1 MAAST
6 ITRVRGDDWSIPGAI
21 ADGGT
26 AVNLTGATVTSKLR
40 RNYASTAATSFT
52 VTVTNAAA
60 GELTLSLA
68 DTATVDLEP
77 GSYVYDVQVVAGSTT
92 TTYGAGSVLVVAA
105 DVTR

>member
-1 MAAST
+1 MTTT

-21 ADGGT
+21 AADGA

-40 RNYASTAATSFT
+40 RHYDSTASTSFT

-68 DTATVDLEP
+68 DTATAVIDP
-77 GSYVYDVQVVAGSTT
+77 GTYYYDVQVVAGSTT

>member
-1 MAAST
+1 MTT

-40 RNYASTAATSFT
+40 RHYASTAATSFT

-60 GELTLSLA
+60 GELTLSMA
-68 DTATVDLEP
+68 DTATAVIDP
-77 GSYVYDVQVVAGSTT
+77 GTYVYDVQVVNGSTT
-92 TTYGAGSVLVVAA
+92 TTYGAGSVLIVAG

>member
-1 MAAST
+1 M
-6 ITRVRGDDWSIPGAI
+6 
-21 ADGGT
+21 
-26 AVNLTGATVTSKLR
+26 NLTGATVTSKLR
-40 RNYASTAATSFT
+40 RHYDSTASTSFT

-68 DTATVDLEP
+68 DTAAAGGGP
-77 GSYVYDVQVVAGSTT
+77 GTYYHHIPMVAGSTT

>member
-1 MAAST
+1 MTT

-21 ADGGT
+21 AADGT

-68 DTATVDLEP
+68 DTVTEMQLVKHAFT
-77 GSYVYDVQVVAGSTT
+77 AGVPAQR
-92 TTYGAGSVLVVAA
+92 GIE
-105 DVTR
+105 D

>member
-1 MAAST
+1 
-6 ITRVRGDDWSIPGAI
+6 
-21 ADGGT
+21 
-26 AVNLTGATVTSKLR
+26 
-40 RNYASTAATSFT
+40 
-52 VTVTNAAA
+52 VTNAAA

-68 DTATVDLEP
+68 DTVTVDLEP

>member
-1 MAAST
+1 MTTT
-6 ITRVRGDDWSIPGAI
+6 ITRVRGDDWAIPGAFA
-21 ADGGT
+21 ADGA

-40 RNYASTAATSFT
+40 RHYDSTASTSFT
-52 VTVTNAAA
+52 VTVTNAAV

-68 DTATVDLEP
+68 DTATAAIDP
-77 GSYVYDVQVVAGSTT
+77 GTYVYDVQVVSGSTT

>member
-1 MAAST
+1 MTT

-68 DTATVDLEP
+68 DTATAAIDP
-77 GSYVYDVQVVAGSTT
+77 GTYYYDVQVVSGSTT